1 MENSQLNKLSMK
13 IIYTF
18 VLVVLLV
25 FTACNTKEENKGASE
40 LSQTEITNQAF
51 DFGVWIT
58 SQKGKT
64 DDAYSEEFKKYKNG
78 GIDEILINTGTD
90 PKELERLVPIATKE
104 GLKVHA
110 WIMAV
115 NRPGDSIALQHQNG
129 IWLVEMVN
137 LVLILALM

>member
-104 GLKVHA
+104 GLKV
-110 WIMAV
+110 IIKRILIGK
-115 NRPGDSIALQHQNG
+115 NELREGLRISRLKIIHQCSQKYG
-129 IWLVEMVN
+129 QK
-137 LVLILALM
+137 